1 MRRILIVED
10 DRLLGQ
16 TLAFNLISDGY
27 SVTSAE
33 SFSGALEQWRPEVFD
48 LIILD
53 VNLPDGNGFDLCRT
67 LRERGEPA
75 YILFLTANDRESDML
90 RGYEVGASDYLT
102 KPFSVAVLG
111 RKIAA
116 IFDSM
121 ENHRPRHDR
130 YDDGFLVID
139 FSAQTATL
147 GGETVEFTPKEYKT
161 LRLFISNAN
170 LILTK
175 NQLLEKLW
183 DDEGNFV
190 DEHTLTTIVSRIRKK
205 IEREGHPYI
214 RTSYG
219 VGYQWIGGGKQ

>member
-27 SVTSAE
+27 AVTLAGNRAE
-33 SFSGALEQWRPEVFD
+33 ALGQWRPDTFE
-48 LIILD
+48 LLILD
-53 VNLPDGNGFDLCRT
+53 VNLPDGNGFDLCAT
-67 LRERGEPA
+67 LRERGETC
-75 YILFLTANDRESDML
+75 YILFLTANDRESDMM
-90 RGYEVGASDYLT
+90 RGYEMGGSDYLT

-116 IFDSM
+116 IFDAM
-121 ENHRPRHDR
+121 ENRQPHHEK
-130 YDDGFLVID
+130 YDDGYLTID
-139 FSAQTATL
+139 FSAQTSTL
-147 GGETVEFTPKEYKT
+147 GGQAIEFTPKEYKT
-161 LRLFISNAN
+161 LRLFTANAN

-190 DEHTLTTIVSRIRKK
+190 DEHTLTTIISRIRKK
-205 IEREGHPYI
+205 VEREGHTYI

-219 VGYQWIGGGKQ
+219 VGYQWIGGGKP

>member
-1 MRRILIVED
+1 M
-10 DRLLGQ
+10 
-16 TLAFNLISDGY
+16 
-27 SVTSAE
+27 
-33 SFSGALEQWRPEVFD
+33 
-48 LIILD
+48 
-53 VNLPDGNGFDLCRT
+53 
-67 LRERGEPA
+67 
-75 YILFLTANDRESDML
+75 
-90 RGYEVGASDYLT
+90 
-102 KPFSVAVLG
+102 AVLG

-121 ENHRPRHDR
+121 ENRRSRHDR

-139 FSAQTATL
+139 FSAQKATL

-161 LRLFISNAN
+161 LRLFVSNAN

-205 IEREGHPYI
+205 IEREGRPYI
-214 RTSYG
+214 RTSYV
-219 VGYQWIGGGKQ
+219 VGYQWIGGGQP